1 MSERQKTHTEI
12 SWHDYVIH
20 ELKREVIILKSMKK
34 YDQQV
39 HPVGETLSD
48 EQRLFRVRVI
58 KTFLGAGVPLDKLD
72 NFCELPKE

>member
-1 MSERQKTHTEI
+1 
-12 SWHDYVIH
+12 
-20 ELKREVIILKSMKK
+20 MKK